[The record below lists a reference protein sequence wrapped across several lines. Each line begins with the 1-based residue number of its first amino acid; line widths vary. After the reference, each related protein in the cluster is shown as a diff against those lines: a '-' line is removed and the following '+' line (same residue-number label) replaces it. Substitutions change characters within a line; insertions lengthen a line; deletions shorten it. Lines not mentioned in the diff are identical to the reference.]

1 MSIKWKT
8 DTIYM
13 FKVHSDTK
21 CHRKMLMILPI
32 IIIIII
38 KTNETIS
45 VLGQDTIS

>member
-32 IIIIII
+32 IIII

>member
-32 IIIIII
+32 IIIII

>member
-1 MSIKWKT
+1 ML
-8 DTIYM
+8 
-13 FKVHSDTK
+13 KVHSDTIWTK

-32 IIIIII
+32 IIK

>member
-1 MSIKWKT
+1 
-8 DTIYM
+8 M

-32 IIIIII
+32 IIIII